1 MPRKH
6 PLVCSALS
14 HVVFGSFHGKGF
26 FISQFNRAVLSRISS
41 TTRFFFFC
49 CWITLFELYRT
60 IKHVWF
66 VFAVFISMLCCTFQC
81 LFPFYLNKKR
91 FLAYWPFIRLPLLLS
106 HQKNVFCLF
115 AANHADVG
123 LFYSKQCYRLL
134 ATKLSCFELYLTQ
147 HNVFTL
153 LLLSLLLPRTTLF
166 WTWTTL
172 PQAL

>member
-6 PLVCSALS
+6 PLVCSTLS

-41 TTRFFFFC
+41 TTRFFLFC

-60 IKHVWF
+60 IKYVWF

-91 FLAYWPFIRLPLLLS
+91 FLAYWPFIRLLLLFS

-115 AANHADVG
+115 AADTLILAYFTQNSVIVL
-123 LFYSKQCYRLL
+123 LFCCSAFSCREQRCFGHELRFFKLYSTSIGFC
-134 ATKLSCFELYLTQ
+134 
-147 HNVFTL
+147 
-153 LLLSLLLPRTTLF
+153 LF
-166 WTWTTL
+166 
-172 PQAL
+172 PVR